1 MHFLQLFFCLKKNF
15 SEICIRPIFLKISL
29 TKKFAK
35 QISLEMKKPSN
46 TKKSPVKK
54 SATKA
59 KDSGELRKPSK
70 LTPLKE
76 KDKKNWKSN
85 LDDED
90 GEEDF
95 QMDDDVKLDGNF
107 DEEDEDDGFY
117 DDEF

>member
-1 MHFLQLFFCLKKNF
+1 
-15 SEICIRPIFLKISL
+15 
-29 TKKFAK
+29 
-35 QISLEMKKPSN
+35 MKKPSN

-54 SATKA
+54 TSEKG

-76 KDKKNWKSN
+76 KDKKNWKSS

-90 GEEDF
+90 DEFTME
-95 QMDDDVKLDGNF
+95 DDVKLDSNF
-107 DEEDEDDGFY
+107 DDDDDDADEFY